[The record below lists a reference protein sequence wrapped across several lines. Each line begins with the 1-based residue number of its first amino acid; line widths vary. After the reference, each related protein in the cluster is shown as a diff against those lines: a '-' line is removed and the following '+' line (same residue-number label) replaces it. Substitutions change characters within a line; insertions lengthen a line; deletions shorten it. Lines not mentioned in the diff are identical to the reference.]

1 MDSLPNEILD
11 DILFKLDLKS
21 LAMLQCTDRSIKS
34 YISKKFK
41 YEYVSRMVLGSVLF
55 HISTFGSNIIF
66 WHTSGD
72 SKSRRYVKEM
82 RLKDPS
88 FLGSCA
94 GLHLLLLRGRL
105 CVRSPLTSTCTF
117 VDLFK
122 SKLLPHIITLRYEK
136 SRLKE
141 GKANCIGF
149 AVDQIKQQFKIICVN
164 ETREKSDGETVVYQF
179 EIHTGDPSWRL
190 SETTMT
196 CLSSKLMPDK
206 KSAYFNGFV
215 HWLREDGSIL
225 AFNMETEAARLIPTK
240 LPQEEEE
247 EIKMLAATHNKLTL
261 ITETERVVCV
271 YALLEIVHPSEW
283 VIMKRYDKAERVPT
297 TQWNVAAYDRE
308 CLMVREKEEEQ
319 GGDYNGVVHVFD
331 LEPKENYI
339 DQEMITDHI
348 DGMSSGDMKYY
359 LLGRS
364 NRFGNR
370 WFGQV
375 EPPPKLRMVSQ
386 GCKTREKSPLL

>member
-1 MDSLPNEILD
+1 MMDSLPNEILD
-11 DILFKLDLKS
+11 DILFKLDLES
-21 LAMLQCTDRSIKS
+21 LAMLQCT
-34 YISKKFK
+34 
-41 YEYVSRMVLGSVLF
+41 
-55 HISTFGSNIIF
+55 N
-66 WHTSGD
+66 
-72 SKSRRYVKEM
+72 
-82 RLKDPS
+82 
-88 FLGSCA
+88 
-94 GLHLLLLRGRL
+94 
-105 CVRSPLTSTCTF
+105 RSPLTSTCTL

-122 SKLLPHIITLRYEK
+122 SKFLPHIITLRYEK
-136 SRLKE
+136 ARLKE

-149 AVDQIKQQFKIICVN
+149 VVDQIKQQFKIVCVN

-190 SETTMT
+190 SETTIT

-206 KSAYFNGFV
+206 KPAYFNGCV

-225 AFNMETEAARLIPTK
+225 AFNTEEAARLIPIK
-240 LPQEEEE
+240 LLQEVEEGEEEEEEEE
-247 EIKMLAATHNKLTL
+247 EIEM
-261 ITETERVVCV
+261 
-271 YALLEIVHPSEW
+271 
-283 VIMKRYDKAERVPT
+283 
-297 TQWNVAAYDRE
+297 
-308 CLMVREKEEEQ
+308 EKEEEQ

-331 LEPKENYI
+331 LEPKKNYI

-359 LLGRS
+359 LLERS

-386 GCKTREKSPLL
+386 GCNTREKSHLLLLINDYLYSFV